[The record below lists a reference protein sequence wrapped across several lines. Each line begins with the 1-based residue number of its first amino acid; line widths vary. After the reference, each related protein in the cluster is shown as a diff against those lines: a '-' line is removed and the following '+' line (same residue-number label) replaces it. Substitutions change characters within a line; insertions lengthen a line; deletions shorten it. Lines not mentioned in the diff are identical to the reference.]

1 MNLFLKHTL
10 YLIFYT
16 VLIMNKSYSDWTTV
30 EFIQNDGSSIG
41 IAEGADS
48 WFLNAPAFK
57 FDFKNLEPGKYRI
70 ALYDGKSCLEYG
82 ISAEISNPKLKSW
95 HTSKL
100 LIIEANQEGIFNT
113 TLGIKPEV
121 FNEDSR
127 NLISISSLRGFPL
140 LLFKVNN
147 DELIA
152 CGVVPLIN

>member
-82 ISAEISNPKLKSW
+82 ISAEISNPKLATICSPK
-95 HTSKL
+95 K
-100 LIIEANQEGIFNT
+100 IETNRKTHKTQAAS
-113 TLGIKPEV
+113 PV
-121 FNEDSR
+121 
-127 NLISISSLRGFPL
+127 
-140 LLFKVNN
+140 
-147 DELIA
+147 
-152 CGVVPLIN
+152 

>member
-1 MNLFLKHTL
+1 MNLFLKYTL
-10 YLIFYT
+10 SL
-16 VLIMNKSYSDWTTV
+16 VLFSTLFVYKGYADWTTV
-30 EFIQNDGSSIG
+30 KFYKKDGTSIG
-41 IAEGADS
+41 LAEGADS

-57 FDFKNLEPGKYRI
+57 FNLKNLEPGKYRM
-70 ALYDGKSCLEYG
+70 ALYDGESCINYG
-82 ISAEISNPKLKSW
+82 VLAEINKPKLKTW
-95 HTSKL
+95 HTSRL
-100 LIIEANQEGIFNT
+100 LIIEANQKGIFNT

-147 DELIA
+147 NELIA